1 MHKQTEMSMVK
12 FLDNLAARWSDE
24 KEHEDF
30 DDYIA
35 AAVQQCSKHDL
46 SLVKLT
52 EKPFALTVKSA
63 DGNKTVFTVT
73 SKTVDVKTFNQAKET
88 TMTKTQDL
96 STMSLAE
103 LTEIYNKHADKPIKK
118 FSCSRDA
125 AVAKVQAVLPKKTKA
140 EGTKKLGIG
149 ARTVELL
156 KSGKTP
162 ADVLAA
168 LRAEFGENTSSMPS
182 VYWYSSKIRCGAF

>member
-1 MHKQTEMSMVK
+1 
-12 FLDNLAARWSDE
+12 
-24 KEHEDF
+24 
-30 DDYIA
+30 
-35 AAVQQCSKHDL
+35 
-46 SLVKLT
+46 
-52 EKPFALTVKSA
+52 
-63 DGNKTVFTVT
+63 
-73 SKTVDVKTFNQAKET
+73 
-88 TMTKTQDL
+88 MTKTQDL
-96 STMSLAE
+96 STMSLAQ

-118 FSCSRDA
+118 LSCSREA
-125 AVAKVQAVLPKKTKA
+125 AIAKIEALQPKPKA
-140 EGTKKLGIG
+140 SKKQGIG